1 MTCPRIK
8 QFLNFDVR
16 TTVSTRFYRYYFF
29 KSLTSGKKE
38 FSKKEDKMDYLSP
51 ASCKE
56 TTGWLKSQSMQVN
69 REFPLLNMKK
79 LTYNSIH

>member
-1 MTCPRIK
+1 
-8 QFLNFDVR
+8 V
-16 TTVSTRFYRYYFF
+16 RFYSYYFF

-56 TTGWLKSQSMQVN
+56 TTGWLKSQSMQVK
-69 REFPLLNMKK
+69 REFLLSTKNK
-79 LTYNSIH
+79 LTNNSTLIFNFRI

>member
-1 MTCPRIK
+1 
-8 QFLNFDVR
+8 V
-16 TTVSTRFYRYYFF
+16 RFYPYYFF

-56 TTGWLKSQSMQVN
+56 TTGWLKSQSMQVK
-69 REFPLLNMKK
+69 RDYPLSIKNK
-79 LTYNSIH
+79 LTKNNTLIFNYRI

>member
-1 MTCPRIK
+1 
-8 QFLNFDVR
+8 V
-16 TTVSTRFYRYYFF
+16 RFYRYYFF

-56 TTGWLKSQSMQVN
+56 TTGWLKSQSMQVK
-69 REFPLLNMKK
+69 REFPL
-79 LTYNSIH
+79 SIKN